1 MMPLMGLS
9 DGERLST
16 YVYSF

>member
-1 MMPLMGLS
+1 MPLMGLS